1 MDPDTLKV
9 LLDSQNQSFRSAVDI
24 IVDQFKSR
32 ITDMETRM
40 SDLTRSLE
48 FTQAEV
54 TELKSEVK
62 ELRKSDS
69 VKQTT
74 INELQTHV
82 NDIEQRTNYQ
92 EDYSRRNN
100 LRISGMEELPSGETW
115 EQTTKTVQTILEDK
129 LQLPPTNLERAHR
142 IGPGGHSQPRTIV
155 VRFEKFGD
163 REAVLRNARK
173 LKGTGIFINEDL
185 CAASQEIIRNKLPQL
200 KQARSEGKIAFFK
213 HTKLIIKEQTSRHFA
228 ATDTTTSGVRP
239 THGWRA
245 AASEPGSVNT
255 TRATTRASAG
265 VGAGDTVR
273 PAAGM
278 TGGSDGSASMG
289 RGEEAASTVET
300 GTKLKKDRKKK

>member
-1 MDPDTLKV
+1 MDPNTLKV
-9 LLDSQNQSFRSAVDI
+9 LLDSQNQSFISAVDI

-32 ITDMETRM
+32 ITDMETKI
-40 SDLTRSLE
+40 SDLTSLE

-54 TELKSEVK
+54 TDPKSEVK
-62 ELRKSDS
+62 ELQKSDS

-82 NDIEQRTNYQ
+82 KDIEQRTDYQ

-100 LRISGMEELPSGETW
+100 LHISGMEELPSGETW

-129 LQLPPTNLERAHR
+129 FQLPPANLERAHR

-173 LKGTGIFINEDL
+173 LKG
-185 CAASQEIIRNKLPQL
+185 
-200 KQARSEGKIAFFK
+200 
-213 HTKLIIKEQTSRHFA
+213 
-228 ATDTTTSGVRP
+228 
-239 THGWRA
+239 
-245 AASEPGSVNT
+245 
-255 TRATTRASAG
+255 
-265 VGAGDTVR
+265 AGDTVR
-273 PAAGM
+273 PAADSQGM
-278 TGGSDGSASMG
+278 AGCSDGSASTG